1 MSTPGRALRGQPDR
15 HASDKALLELA
26 VDLYTEQTESSLW
39 DVSEL
44 VKKSETVA
52 RASLSVRDKAPYVKM
67 GGV

>member
-1 MSTPGRALRGQPDR
+1 MGDEARFFRK
-15 HASDKALLELA
+15 H
-26 VDLYTEQTESSLW
+26 
-39 DVSEL
+39 SEL